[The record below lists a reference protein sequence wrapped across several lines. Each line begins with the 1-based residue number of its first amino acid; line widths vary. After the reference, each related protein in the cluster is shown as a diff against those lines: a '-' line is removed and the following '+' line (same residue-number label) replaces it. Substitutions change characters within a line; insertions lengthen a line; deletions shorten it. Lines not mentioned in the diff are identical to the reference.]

1 MDFYVSISLTWSIT
15 EIIVLN
21 FSGWEMR
28 ISFFIIILYLI
39 ISHHAIMILI
49 LYGGIEMRKVI
60 GILVSMILACALF
73 ACGNAENTYDITA
86 HDWNISVI
94 QSNTNGDIVFCSED
108 VKKEYPTAEVTSLTC
123 EAGAASII
131 LSDGKDTWELKYK
144 IIKTTPESILY
155 EIIYGEAGSEV
166 VGNAVSSVTKYADN
180 ISEYTFIISIG
191 EYSLHFVSNT

>member
-1 MDFYVSISLTWSIT
+1 
-15 EIIVLN
+15 
-21 FSGWEMR
+21 
-28 ISFFIIILYLI
+28 
-39 ISHHAIMILI
+39 
-49 LYGGIEMRKVI
+49 MRKVI
-60 GILVSMILACALF
+60 GILVSMILACTLF

-123 EAGAASII
+123 EAGDTSII

-155 EIIYGEAGSEV
+155 EIIYAEAGSEV
-166 VGNAVSSVTKYADN
+166 VGNAVSSVTKYADDT
-180 ISEYTFIISIG
+180 SEYTFIISIG
-191 EYSLHFVSNT
+191 EYSLHFVSNK